1 MEKIAMKSLILSVL
15 VASGAALAS
24 DEVDVTKYYKVS
36 TEGST
41 AQVRKGE
48 KGKFVFSIE
57 TLEGAYVSDEAPLRI
72 ELKGTNATVAQQKLT
87 LKDSV
92 AKNTRT
98 DKKTADPRFE
108 VPFDTTADTGQIDAK
123 ATFFICTKN
132 ICARQQKNLTIPFET
147 IAAAPGKP
155 TSTKKQ

>member
-1 MEKIAMKSLILSVL
+1 MIKNAMKSFGVFALL
-15 VASGAALAS
+15 AGTTALAA
-24 DEVDVTKYYKVS
+24 EEIDVSKYYKVS
-36 TEGST
+36 TEGTT
-41 AQVRKGE
+41 AQVAKGE
-48 KGKFVFSIE
+48 KGKVVFSIE

-72 ELKGTNATVAQQKLT
+72 ELKGQNAAVAQQKLT

-108 VPFDTTADTGQIDAK
+108 VPFEPSAEKGSVEMK

-132 ICARQQKNLTIPFET
+132 ICARQQKNLSLPFET
-147 IAAAPGKP
+147 VAAK
-155 TSTKKQ
+155 SKK